1 MERKEEITINSVHDL
16 TEEEL
21 VILAALRD
29 PVKGEKLREVYCGGE
44 QSRHAV

>member
-1 MERKEEITINSVHDL
+1 MDQQKETTIKDINDL

-29 PVKGEKLREVYCGGE
+29 PVKGEKLREVYCGGS
-44 QSRHAV
+44 QSKQGE